1 MSPSPRPSSG
11 KVAGF
16 VLLGVAAIALVIGL
30 VTALSGPS
38 DEQAGPPVSGTGTA
52 SPTNGGQTGGPP
64 GSDGRRQPGASK
76 PGGTAPSSPTTSYPR
91 GSTTKV
97 VPPPPA
103 DGGGGTAG
111 GPGAGGGVGGGGEQ
125 ARAASTRSE
134 PVRVYNNS
142 KITGLAQRAAAD
154 FRGAGFKVVQVGNYS
169 QGIIPASTVY
179 YRPGTGEQATAT
191 ALANEFGMRVQA
203 RFPGIRDSSPGVIVI
218 VTNNYSG

>member
-11 KVAGF
+11 KIAGL

-38 DEQAGPPVSGTGTA
+38 EEQAGPPVSGTGSA

-76 PGGTAPSSPTTSYPR
+76 PGGGPSSPTTSYPR

-103 DGGGGTAG
+103 DGGGGRAG
-111 GPGAGGGVGGGGEQ
+111 GPGAAGGPGGDEQ
-125 ARAASTRSE
+125 ARVASTRRE

-142 KITGLAQRAAAD
+142 KITGLAERAAAD
-154 FRGAGFKVVQVGNYS
+154 FRGGGFKVVQVGNYS

-203 RFPGIRDSSPGVIVI
+203 RFPGIARSSPGVIVI